1 MIYFLFFAIGLIIGM
16 VIMIVS
22 YKRQTMYGKINVD
35 HYSELISIFA
45 DRDEL
50 KKMYKKRAIF
60 TIDHNAIIDY
70 NEVVSRDEHIL

>member
-1 MIYFLFFAIGLIIGM
+1 MAYLLFFAIGLIVGM
-16 VIMIVS
+16 VIMIVN

-60 TIDHNAIIDY
+60 TIDHNAII
-70 NEVVSRDEHIL
+70 SRDEHTL

>member
-1 MIYFLFFAIGLIIGM
+1 MLYFLFFAIGLIIGM
-16 VIMIVS
+16 VIMIFN

-60 TIDHNAIIDY
+60 TIDHNAVI
-70 NEVVSRDEHIL
+70 SRDEHTL